1 MPPRILLADDS
12 VTVQKVIELTFS
24 DEGMQVVA
32 VGDGRQAIE
41 RLDTDPPDV
50 VLADVSMPERDGYEV
65 AEHVKRTP
73 SLAHIPVV
81 LMTGAFEQLDEA
93 RARDVGCDGVLAK
106 PLEPQMVITLVRELL
121 AKANGREPAAD
132 AAQTPAAVTG
142 AAEGY
147 PFEPGAAAGRTPRTL
162 DDFFDRID
170 EALNVP
176 PAVAIQSET
185 FDGQPPILEA
195 RAATAEPVAVVEPV
209 TAQEP
214 PLQVAPA
221 APSPLADAFSEL
233 LADELGESPLPP
245 SWGTVAPAHVAAVV
259 PQPTPAQPAPP
270 AVTPTATDEFVED
283 VARRVVARLS
293 TDVLRAEVAR
303 HVIEVAERLV
313 REEIER
319 IKGNS

>member
-50 VLADVSMPERDGYEV
+50 VLADVSMPERDGYQV

-93 RARDVGCDGVLAK
+93 RAREVGCDGVLAK
-106 PLEPQMVITLVRELL
+106 PFEPQMVITMVRELL
-121 AKANGREPAAD
+121 ALKEGRAAAPVPVD
-132 AAQTPAAVTG
+132 PVPEDRG
-142 AAEGY
+142 PAEGY
-147 PFEPGAAAGRTPRTL
+147 PFEPGTPAGRAPRTL

-176 PAVAIQSET
+176 PPVVVDPGLVDERQPAPTATVQPAIDPGRELSPAPLAPEVAKT
-185 FDGQPPILEA
+185 
-195 RAATAEPVAVVEPV
+195 
-209 TAQEP
+209 
-214 PLQVAPA
+214 
-221 APSPLADAFSEL
+221 PSPLADAFSEL
-233 LADELGESPLPP
+233 LADELGEAPLPP
-245 SWGTVAPAHVAAVV
+245 SWGTV
-259 PQPTPAQPAPP
+259 TPAQPAPAAAVEVEAP
-270 AVTPTATDEFVED
+270 APVVTDALVEE
-283 VARRVVARLS
+283 VARKVVARLS
-293 TDVLRAEVAR
+293 NDVLRAEVAR

-319 IKGNS
+319 IKSRA